1 MATKKNYH
9 HGDLRQELLDTAL
22 KIISEQGLDKV
33 SMRGLGQRLGV
44 SRTAPYR
51 HFEDKSALLCAIAE
65 EGYKELTRVLNL
77 SNQQLTNDSLTRLKN
92 TGIAYVEFAIAN
104 PVHYRIMFGN
114 EILESK
120 RTPELLKAAGVTF
133 NELLYAVKVC
143 QDEGLVKPLNSY
155 VVANTLWAMTHGI
168 STLLIDGQIQAVNA
182 LMGLPALLQP
192 GKDTGKVDVEKIFD
206 AMGEVVFTG
215 LLEDF

>member
-9 HGDLRQELLDTAL
+9 HGDLRKELIDTAL
-22 KIISEQGLDKV
+22 EIISEQGLEKV

-51 HFEDKSALLCAIAE
+51 HFPGKSALLCAIAE
-65 EGYKELTRVLNL
+65 EGYKELTKAMNNANREL
-77 SNQQLTNDSLTRLKN
+77 SDDPLTRMMN
-92 TGIAYVEFAIAN
+92 TGIAYVEFAIAK

-114 EILESK
+114 EILEND
-120 RTPELLKAAGVTF
+120 RTPELVKTAETTF

-143 QDEGLVKPLNSY
+143 QDEGLVKPLNTY
-155 VVANTLWAMTHGI
+155 IIANTLWATTHGV

-182 LMGLPALLQP
+182 MMGVPALVQP
-192 GKDTGKVDVEKIFD
+192 GDDTGLVDVKKIFD
-206 AMGEVVFTG
+206 AMSDIVFTG
-215 LLEDF
+215 LIL